1 MSRTSKENQR
11 TKYRS
16 QGISASIQGREVRS
30 KNSQDQYVVF
40 EREARE
46 FLNYFTLSCL
56 NYVTEEYHSHR
67 RLIDTARK
75 THSKKINTRTQVR
88 KSKNSWN
95 RETFRRHEPYSL
107 PCPVRT
113 CLKRSCDE
121 FAPPRTRYIRCSRVV
136 RRNMQREHLVSFRL
150 PCPWPRSSLHP
161 HHLVRNPESG

>member
-1 MSRTSKENQR
+1 MSRTSKENQG

-16 QGISASIQGREVRS
+16 QGIPASIQGREVRS

-75 THSKKINTRTQVR
+75 THSKKSTLENRYENQGTRGIAKLSDGTNLTRCHVR
-88 KSKNSWN
+88 
-95 RETFRRHEPYSL
+95 
-107 PCPVRT
+107 
-113 CLKRSCDE
+113 
-121 FAPPRTRYIRCSRVV
+121 
-136 RRNMQREHLVSFRL
+136 
-150 PCPWPRSSLHP
+150 
-161 HHLVRNPESG
+161 